1 MMAPGATAPRVVN
14 HDHIVRMK
22 PGSAIVDMTQIRAK
36 QEAPSPVHIRLTA
49 SSTRQDPTT
58 QPKYRGDQGHP
69 ERTRKPRLTWRRQ
82 THFSESG
89 SVQNGPFSPQNE
101 HQPAPIIDWH
111 NRLTDL

>member
-1 MMAPGATAPRVVN
+1 MVPGATAPRVVN

-22 PGSAIVDMTQIRAK
+22 PGPAIIDMTQIRARHDNAA
-36 QEAPSPVHIRLTA
+36 EIP
-49 SSTRQDPTT
+49 
-58 QPKYRGDQGHP
+58 GDQGHP
-69 ERTRKPRLTWRRQ
+69 ERTRKPRPTWRRQ